1 MDENRRMKVNTK
13 IRTITGIAGVIL
25 ILAEFPTMV
34 AIDKHAVYQWPTV
47 RGRITEASESRR
59 AIYNTDANGNPSYEY
74 YVTIGFSYTVGGENY
89 FNRAEVRQGHA
100 GQVVTVYYNPKD
112 PMQSAV
118 TRGGGSQISQPVETM
133 IVAAFV
139 IQLAAIIIIARRMS
153 NTDKKSIGDNNEVGE
168 QQ

>member
-47 RGRITEASESRR
+47 QGRISEASESRR
-59 AIYNTDANGNPSYEY
+59 AMYNTDNPSYERY
-74 YVTIGFSYTVGGENY
+74 
-89 FNRAEVRQGHA
+89 
-100 GQVVTVYYNPKD
+100 VTVYYNPKN
-112 PMQSAV
+112 PRQSAV

>member
-1 MDENRRMKVNTK
+1 MKVNTK
-13 IRTITGIAGVIL
+13 IGKIIGIAAAIL
-25 ILAEFPTMV
+25 IWAEFLTIV
-34 AIDKHAVYQWPTV
+34 AIDKHAVSQWPTV

-59 AIYNTDANGNPSYEY
+59 AIANGNPSYEY

-100 GQVVTVYYNPKD
+100 GQVVTVYYNPKN
-112 PMQSAV
+112 PTQSAV